1 MYVFL
6 WRAVKYF
13 LWLCLF
19 VLLGAFLFWLIR
31 FKWDFK
37 EYVLYLNNVW
47 IEEIVSLEEEE
58 KVIAEE
64 IEDNFETIVLEEEN
78 SDLLEDDYF
87 LPEASPF
94 WFSGSLENDEP
105 LNNEADKSSI
115 SKENLLDLIKSH
127 EK

>member
-47 IEEIVSLEEEE
+47 IEEIVSFEEDEDIIE
-58 KVIAEE
+58 N
-64 IEDNFETIVLEEEN
+64 IEDVPEIVVLEEEN

-94 WFSGSLENDEP
+94 WFSGSLEENEDLNDWS
-105 LNNEADKSSI
+105 NDSSI
-115 SKENLLDLIKSH
+115 SKEKILDLIKSH